1 MTATELEE
9 ISQQTLAD
17 SKPGDIVRALRDM
30 EPEDVWPCLAHLPSE
45 KAALALHRLDEDF
58 RGRVLAAEHDPVFL
72 KYLLELLDTDEA
84 ADLIAQLPASDA
96 DALLDSLTRADEVE
110 QLLTYAPDSAG
121 GIMDT
126 HLLVAKLDD
135 SVAGATAYLRRHAAD
150 IDQNHDLWVVDEGGR
165 LAGFVSLPQ
174 LLISPETALLSEL
187 AERDVSSVS
196 PDTDQE
202 QAAHMVERYDLSQL
216 AVVDDIGQLLGQI
229 TSEDA
234 ISVLKRE
241 SSEDLQRMSGLSAE
255 VGRRDSTLRM
265 VYSRLPWLAVGMIG
279 SVLGAAVIMR
289 FEAALEQ
296 AAILAAFIPLIA
308 ATAGSAGIQSS
319 TVTVQGLATGE
330 LGGSLISRLL
340 REFRVAVLN
349 GLSISALLGVFMLG
363 AHLLLPD
370 RLESAALLFVT
381 LGLSLLGVLAIATLI
396 GATMPLLLDQM
407 KIDPAVATGPFIT
420 VSADVI
426 GILFYFVVADLIYL
440 R

>member
-1 MTATELEE
+1 MTAPEDAPQA
-9 ISQQTLAD
+9 ISTLAT
-17 SKPGDIVRALRDM
+17 SKPADIASALRDM
-30 EPEDVWPCLAHLPSE
+30 DVDAVWSCLTQLPSE

-58 RGRVLAAEHDPVFL
+58 RGRVMAGVKDTVFL

-84 ADLIAQLPASDA
+84 ADLIAHLPDTDA
-96 DALLDSLTRADEVE
+96 HALLDSLSRADEVE
-110 QLLTYAPDSAG
+110 QLLAYPADSAG

-126 HLLVAKLDD
+126 HLLVAELDD
-135 SVAGATAYLRRHAAD
+135 SVADATAYLRRHAAD
-150 IDQNHDLWVVDEGGR
+150 IDQNHDLWVVDEQGC

-174 LLISPETALLSEL
+174 LLISPDTVTLAEL
-187 AERDVSSVS
+187 ANRDPDSVS
-196 PDTDQE
+196 PETDQE
-202 QAAHMVERYDLSQL
+202 QAAHMVERYDLAQL
-216 AVVDDIGQLLGQI
+216 AVVDEKGHLLGQI

-255 VGRRDSTLRM
+255 VSRSDSTLRM

-289 FEAALEQ
+289 FETALEQ

-319 TVTVQGLATGE
+319 TVTVQAIATDNLGDSLAG
-330 LGGSLISRLL
+330 RLL

-349 GLSISALLGVFMLG
+349 GVSISALLGVFML
-363 AHLLLPD
+363 AVAWLLPD
-370 RLESAALLFVT
+370 RLDSIGLLFLT
-381 LGLSLLGVLAIATLI
+381 LAISLLGVLAIATFI
-396 GATMPLLLDQM
+396 GASMPLLLHRL
-407 KIDPAVATGPFIT
+407 KIDPAVSTGPFIT

-426 GILFYFVVADLIYL
+426 GILFYFVIADTIYL
-440 R
+440 H

>member
-1 MTATELEE
+1 MTAAAPEE
-9 ISQQTLAD
+9 INPQHLAD
-17 SKPGDIVRALRDM
+17 SKPGDIARVLRDM
-30 EPEDVWPCLAHLPSE
+30 EPEDVWSCLAQLPSE
-45 KAALALHRLDEDF
+45 KAALALHRLDEEF
-58 RGRVLAAEHDPVFL
+58 RSRVLAAGQDPVFL

-84 ADLIAQLPASDA
+84 ADLIAQLPGSDA
-96 DALLDSLTRADEVE
+96 AVLLDSLTRADEVE
-110 QLLTYAPDSAG
+110 QLLAYAADSAG

-126 HLLVAKLDD
+126 HLLVAKLSD
-135 SVAGATAYLRRHAAD
+135 SVAEATAYLRRHAAD
-150 IDQNHDLWVVDEGGR
+150 IDQNHDLWVVDDAGH
-165 LAGFVSLPQ
+165 LAGFVGLPQ
-174 LLISPETALLSEL
+174 LLISPDTALLSEL
-187 AERDVSSVS
+187 ADRDFASVS
-196 PDTDQE
+196 PETDQE

-216 AVVDDIGQLLGQI
+216 AVVDEAGQLLGQI

-265 VYSRLPWLAVGMIG
+265 VRSRLPWLAVGMIG

-289 FEAALEQ
+289 FEGALEQ

-330 LGGSLISRLL
+330 LDGSVLPRVL

-349 GLSISALLGVFMLG
+349 GVSISALLGLFIAAVHILAPG
-363 AHLLLPD
+363 
-370 RLESAALLFVT
+370 RLDAAGLLFIT

-396 GATMPLLLDQM
+396 GATMPLLLHRM
-407 KIDPAVATGPFIT
+407 KIDPAVSTGPFIT

-440 R
+440 

>member
-1 MTATELEE
+1 MTAAAPE
-9 ISQQTLAD
+9 QTSIDQLVD
-17 SKPGDIVRALRDM
+17 SKPGDIAQVLRDM
-30 EPEDVWPCLAHLPSE
+30 ETEAVWSCLAQLPSE
-45 KAALALHRLDEDF
+45 KAALALHRLDEEF
-58 RGRVLAAEHDPVFL
+58 RGRVLESNHDPVFL

-84 ADLIAQLPASDA
+84 ADLIAQLPEEEST
-96 DALLDSLTRADEVE
+96 ALLDSLSRADEVE
-110 QLLTYAPDSAG
+110 QLLTYPPDSAG

-126 HLLVAKLDD
+126 HLLVARLDD
-135 SVAGATAYLRRHAAD
+135 SVAEATAYLRRHAAD
-150 IDQNHDLWVVDEGGR
+150 IDQNHDLWVVDEQGH
-165 LAGFVSLPQ
+165 LAGFVGLPQ
-174 LLISPETALLSEL
+174 LLISPETALLGEL
-187 AERDVSSVS
+187 AERDFASVG

-202 QAAHMVERYDLSQL
+202 QAAHMVERYDLAQL
-216 AVVDDIGQLLGQI
+216 AVVDEAGQLLGQI

-255 VGRRDSTLRM
+255 VRRNDSTLRM
-265 VYSRLPWLAVGMIG
+265 VYSRLPWLAVGMLG

-319 TVTVQGLATGE
+319 TVTVQSIATGE
-330 LGGSLISRLL
+330 LGGSVLGRLL
-340 REFRVAVLN
+340 REFRVAVVN

-363 AHLLLPD
+363 VHLLSPD
-370 RLESAALLFVT
+370 RLESVGQLFLT
-381 LGLSLLGVLAIATLI
+381 LGVSLLGVLAIATLI
-396 GATMPLLLDQM
+396 GATMPLLLHRL
-407 KIDPAVATGPFIT
+407 KIDPAVSTGPFIT

-440 R
+440 